1 MAGGFMIMALVDN
14 GLFECVIQENVYMF
28 LVGEDTLRNLP
39 VG

>member
-14 GLFECVIQENVYMF
+14 GLFECVIQNVYMF